1 VTGCLPA
8 DAAYFVVYELMKR
21 HLNFN
26 NEKIDL
32 ATTATIGATA
42 TIAHDF
48 FITPG
53 DSKIQDIGDL
63 IMISDQAKTLAPAS
77 PLRCQLRQGPHP
89 V

>member
-1 VTGCLPA
+1 MTGCLPA

-21 HLNFN
+21 QLNFN

-32 ATTATIGATA
+32 VTTATIGATA

-53 DSKIQDIGDL
+53 DSKLLGNNNHI
-63 IMISDQAKTLAPAS
+63 
-77 PLRCQLRQGPHP
+77 
-89 V
+89 